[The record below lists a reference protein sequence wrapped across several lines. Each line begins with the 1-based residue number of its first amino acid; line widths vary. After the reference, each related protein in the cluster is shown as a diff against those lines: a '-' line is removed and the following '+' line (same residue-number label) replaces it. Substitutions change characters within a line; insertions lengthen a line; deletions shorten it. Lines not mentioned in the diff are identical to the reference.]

1 MSLSSIKTVVI
12 AFTNR
17 SLFVLKVNAPTIMV
31 FGGCI
36 GVGVGT
42 VLACRATLKASGII
56 EQHQIGMDDI
66 NEATETRPD
75 IYSKNDRAKDLVA
88 VYTHTTFEFVK
99 AYGPAV
105 VIGVA
110 SLACIIGGHNI
121 LKGRNAALAAAYKA
135 LDLGFKKYRKNVVN
149 EFGEDKDREFK
160 YGSHKEEITVKDPE
174 TNENKKIYGNVAA
187 KASVYSR
194 VFDRTNP
201 AWCDNT
207 IYIHEFFRGQEFRWN
222 QDLNAGHPVF
232 LNEVYKTF
240 RLDPTEPGCTVGWL
254 PWGNGVGDQKIVI
267 DFWTIQIPNE
277 NGAGGW
283 EDAYMLDFNVDGSI
297 HNKL

>member
-1 MSLSSIKTVVI
+1 MSLSSIKTAVMV
-12 AFTNR
+12 FTNR

-31 FGGCI
+31 VGGCI
-36 GVGVGT
+36 GVGVST
-42 VLACRATLKASGII
+42 VLACRATLKASDILD
-56 EQHQIGMDDI
+56 QHNTNLDDI
-66 NEATETRPD
+66 ALASETHPEQ
-75 IYSKNDRAKDLVA
+75 YSKNDRTKDLVT
-88 VYTHTTFEFVK
+88 VYTHTTFEFIKV
-99 AYGPAV
+99 YGPAV

-135 LDLGFKKYRKNVVN
+135 LDLGFKKYRKNVVD
-149 EFGEDKDREFK
+149 ELGPDKDREFK

-194 VFDRTNP
+194 VFDQSNV

-207 IYIHEFFRGQEFRWN
+207 IYMEEFFRGQAFMWN
-222 QDLNAGHPVF
+222 QQLTAENPIF
-232 LNEVYKTF
+232 LNEVYKSL
-240 RLDPTEPGCTVGWL
+240 RLSVTEPGCTVGWL
-254 PWGNGVGDQKIVI
+254 PHSNGDNKVEI
-267 DFWTIQIPNE
+267 DFWPIHIPSS
-277 NGAGGW
+277 NGSGEW
-283 EDAYMLDFNVDGSI
+283 EFAYMLDFNVDGSI

>member
-1 MSLSSIKTVVI
+1 MNLSSIKTVVV

-31 FGGCI
+31 VGGCV
-36 GVGVGT
+36 GVGVST
-42 VLACRATLKASGII
+42 VLACRATLKAADIL
-56 EQHQIGMDDI
+56 EQHNTNMDDI
-66 NEATETRPD
+66 ALASETHPEQ
-75 IYSKNDRAKDLVA
+75 YSKDDRTKDLVT

-121 LKGRNAALAAAYKA
+121 LKSRNAALAAAYKA
-135 LDLGFKKYRKNVVN
+135 LDLGFKKYRKNVVD
-149 EFGEDKDREFK
+149 ELGADKDREFK

-194 VFDRTNP
+194 VFDQTNV
-201 AWCDNT
+201 AWCSNP
-207 IYIHEFFRGQEFRWN
+207 IYMQEFFRGQEFMWN
-222 QDLNAGHPVF
+222 QQLTAGNPVF
-232 LNEVYKTF
+232 LNEVYKSL
-240 RLDPTEPGCTVGWL
+240 RLTPTEPGCTVGWL
-254 PWGNGVGDQKIVI
+254 PWSDGDQKVVI
-267 DFWTIQIPNE
+267 DFWPIHIPTS
-277 NGAGGW
+277 NGEAGW